1 MILRVKRGARKPKS
15 DPHHFTQGN
24 LPSKKQPTSTMSD
37 GYDPQKSRVA
47 EDTLA
52 DFLRAPLTGD
62 LTEVPGIGKAA
73 VGKLAEGDDKI
84 ENTFQLIGQFLL
96 LKVPYR
102 TVP

>member
-1 MILRVKRGARKPKS
+1 MA
-15 DPHHFTQGN
+15 
-24 LPSKKQPTSTMSD
+24 D

-73 VGKLAEGDDKI
+73 VAKLADGDVKI

-96 LKVPYR
+96 LKVGREESSRGEYGTERLGLFLSRRRVRKRTR
-102 TVP
+102 TV